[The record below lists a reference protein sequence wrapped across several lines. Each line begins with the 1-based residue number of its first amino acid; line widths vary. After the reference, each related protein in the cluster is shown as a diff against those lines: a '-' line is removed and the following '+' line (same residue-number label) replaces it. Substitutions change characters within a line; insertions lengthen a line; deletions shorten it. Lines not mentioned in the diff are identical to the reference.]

1 MYAIILC
8 GGSGTRLWPLSRRN
22 HAKQF
27 LKLYSERSLLQE
39 TYLRARKLI
48 EKDRIFFVT
57 NKNGYSKVLQ
67 QIQELEP
74 GFEPSQIIIEPASLN
89 TAPALAC
96 AVKYLIDQKGAQP
109 SEKILSFHADHYI
122 RDTEEYIALL
132 EGALQELGEHLGTIG
147 IQPTKPETGY
157 GYIRKGKQ
165 EAGHFRV
172 AEFCEK
178 PPLEK
183 AKAYV
188 ASGEYVWNSGM
199 YLFTVGT
206 FLEEIE
212 KYAPEIFSLMQKDWG
227 GFLEGFETLSA
238 ISIDNAVSEKSDR
251 VIVFP
256 GNFGWSD
263 IGSFDS
269 LAELGNAGF
278 TTRHIDIDSKNVVA
292 HSENDRLI
300 ATIGLED
307 VVVVEAGDSI
317 LVYKRGRAEEV
328 KKIVEKL
335 KEGEAKEIDRTEE
348 HAV

>member
-48 EKDRIFFVT
+48 EKNRIFFVT

-96 AVKYLIDQKGAQP
+96 AVKYLIDQKGVQP
-109 SEKILSFHADHYI
+109 EEKILSFHADHYI

-132 EGALQELGEHLGTIG
+132 EGALQELGEHLGPIG

-199 YLFTVGT
+199 YLFTAGT

-227 GFLEGFETLSA
+227 GFLEGFEMLPA

-348 HAV
+348 HTV

>member
-1 MYAIILC
+1 
-8 GGSGTRLWPLSRRN
+8 
-22 HAKQF
+22 
-27 LKLYSERSLLQE
+27 
-39 TYLRARKLI
+39 LI
-48 EKDRIFFVT
+48 EKNRIFFVT

-96 AVKYLIDQKGAQP
+96 AVKYLIDQKGVQP
-109 SEKILSFHADHYI
+109 EEKILSFHADHYI

-132 EGALQELGEHLGTIG
+132 DGALQELGEHLGTIG

-199 YLFTVGT
+199 YLFTAGT

-227 GFLEGFETLSA
+227 GFLEGFEMLPA

-348 HAV
+348 HTV

>member
-48 EKDRIFFVT
+48 EKNRIFFVT

-96 AVKYLIDQKGAQP
+96 AVKYLIDQKGVQP
-109 SEKILSFHADHYI
+109 EEKILSFHADHYI

-199 YLFTVGT
+199 YLFTAGT

-227 GFLEGFETLSA
+227 GFLEGFEMLPA

-348 HAV
+348 HTV

>member
-1 MYAIILC
+1 MYTIILC

-22 HAKQF
+22 YAKQF

-39 TYLRARKLI
+39 TYLRARKLTGK
-48 EKDRIFFVT
+48 EAIFFIT
-57 NKNGYSKVLQ
+57 NKSGYSKVLQ
-67 QIQELEP
+67 QIQEIEP
-74 GFEPSQIIIEPASLN
+74 SFEPSQIIIEPASLN

-96 AVKYLIDQKGAQP
+96 AVKYLIDRKGVKP
-109 SEKILSFHADHYI
+109 DEKILSLHADHYI
-122 RDTEEYIALL
+122 RDTEEYIALVQS
-132 EGALQELGEHLGTIG
+132 ALVDLGDHVGTIG

-165 EAGHFRV
+165 EKGYFAV

-183 AKAYV
+183 AEAYL

-199 YLFTVGT
+199 YLFTVQI

-212 KYAPEIFSLMQKDWG
+212 KYAPEIFALTQKNWEVFLD
-227 GFLEGFETLSA
+227 GFQNLPA
-238 ISIDNAVSEKSDR
+238 ISVDNAVSEKSDR

-269 LAELGNAGF
+269 LAELGSSGF
-278 TTRHIDIDSKNVVA
+278 TTRHIGIDSKDVFV
-292 HSENDRLI
+292 HSENDRLV

-307 VVVVEAGDSI
+307 VVVIDAGDSI

-335 KEGEAKEIDRTEE
+335 KESEAKEVDRTEE
-348 HAV
+348 

>member
-22 HAKQF
+22 YPKQF
-27 LKLYSERSLLQE
+27 LRLYGDHSLLQE
-39 TYLRARKLI
+39 TYLRARKLM
-48 EKDRIFFVT
+48 EKDRIFFIT
-57 NKNGYSKVLQ
+57 NKSGYANVLQ
-67 QIQELEP
+67 QIQEIEP
-74 GFEPSQIIIEPASLN
+74 SFEPAQIVIEPASLS

-96 AVKYLIDQKGAQP
+96 AVKYILEHKGAKP
-109 SEKILSFHADHYI
+109 EEKIVFLPADHYI

-132 EGALQELGEHLGTIG
+132 ETAFEELGDHIGTIG

-157 GYIRKGKQ
+157 GYIRKGVKQ
-165 EAGHFRV
+165 NNYFAV

-178 PPLEK
+178 PPLDK
-183 AKAYV
+183 AKAYLE
-188 ASGEYVWNSGM
+188 SGEYVWNSGI
-199 YLFTVGT
+199 YLFTAKT

-212 KYAPEIFSLMQKDWG
+212 KYAPEIFALFQKDWEAFLD
-227 GFLEGFETLSA
+227 GFQALPA

-251 VIVFP
+251 VIVFE

-269 LAELGNAGF
+269 LAELDNADF
-278 TTRHIDIDSKNVVA
+278 MTRHISIDSKGVFV

-300 ATIGLED
+300 TTIGLED
-307 VVVVEAGDSI
+307 VAVIEAGDSI

-335 KEGEAKEIDRTEE
+335 KESEAKEVDRTEDYYN
-348 HAV
+348 

>member
-22 HAKQF
+22 YPKQF
-27 LKLYSERSLLQE
+27 LRLYSDHSLLQE
-39 TYLRARKLI
+39 TYLRARKLM
-48 EKDRIFFVT
+48 EKDQVFFIT
-57 NKNGYSKVLQ
+57 NKDGYANVLQ
-67 QIQELEP
+67 QIQEIEP
-74 GFEPSQIIIEPASLN
+74 DFKPSQIVIEPKSLS

-96 AVKYLIDQKGAQP
+96 AVKYILDHEGAKP
-109 SEKILSFHADHYI
+109 EDKIVFLPADHYI

-132 EGALQELGEHLGTIG
+132 ETAFRELGNAIGTIG
-147 IQPTKPETGY
+147 IEPTKPETGY
-157 GYIRKGKQ
+157 GYIRKGEQ
-165 EAGHFRV
+165 RGSFFEV

-183 AKAYV
+183 AKEYL

-199 YLFTVGT
+199 YLFTAQT

-212 KYAPEIFSLMQKDWG
+212 KYAPEIFALFQKDWET
-227 GFLEGFETLSA
+227 FLDEFSTLPA

-269 LAELGNAGF
+269 LAELDKANVM
-278 TTRHIDIDSKNVVA
+278 TRHIGVDSKGVFV

-300 ATIGLED
+300 TTIGLED
-307 VVVVEAGDSI
+307 IAVIEAGDSI

-335 KEGEAKEIDRTEE
+335 KESEAKEVDRTE
-348 HAV
+348 